1 MVTRGIIETPPGTD
15 APRATCTR
23 RVALLVV
30 ASTAAAGC
38 AGGQGVPRVASQ
50 GGRVVLP
57 FTEHPTLASP
67 GGTAVVSAD
76 DTRIFV
82 MRSPDGAVTAR
93 SMRCTHQGCIVSWD
107 EGASELQCP
116 CHGSRFAADG
126 RVVAGP
132 AKDPLPAYEASVDG
146 EAVVVRLDG

>member
-1 MVTRGIIETPPGTD
+1 MVTRSTIEELPPGSD

-30 ASTAAAGC
+30 ASAAAGC
-38 AGGQGVPRVASQ
+38 AGGQAVPRVASQ

-57 FTEHPTLASP
+57 FTTHPTLASP

-82 MRSPDGAVTAR
+82 MRSSDGGATAR

-107 EGASELQCP
+107 AGASELQCP
-116 CHGSRFAADG
+116 CHGSRFSADG
-126 RVVAGP
+126 QVLAGP
-132 AKDPLPAYEASVDG
+132 AEDPLPAYEASVDG
-146 EAVVVRLDG
+146 DSVVVRLEG

>member
-1 MVTRGIIETPPGTD
+1 MVTRATNDEAFPGTD

-30 ASTAAAGC
+30 ASAAAGC
-38 AGGQGVPRVASQ
+38 AGGRPVPRVAAQ
-50 GGRVVLP
+50 GGRAVLS
-57 FTEHPTLASP
+57 FTDHPTLASP

-82 MRSPDGAVTAR
+82 LRTSDGGATAR

-107 EGASELQCP
+107 ASASELQCP

-126 RVVAGP
+126 RVLAGP
-132 AKDPLPAYEASVDG
+132 AEDPLPAYEAAVDG
-146 EAVVVRLDG
+146 DTVVVRLDG